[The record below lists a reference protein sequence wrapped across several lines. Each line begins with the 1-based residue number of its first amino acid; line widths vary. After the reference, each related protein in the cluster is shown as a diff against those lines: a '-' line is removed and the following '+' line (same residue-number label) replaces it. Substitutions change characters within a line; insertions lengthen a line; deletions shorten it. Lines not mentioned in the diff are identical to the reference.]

1 MNATIARQMF
11 SAEVLKLRRNRPVM
25 AFAGLLTVGVVAI
38 ALGYQTIQHA
48 SNPQLNGPAGGLDG
62 FSHAVRF
69 LGVFFGALAA
79 SLIGTEAG
87 TADIGSGVFRDLVA
101 TGRSRLWLYV
111 VRVPAAFVV
120 TFAFTLTAYLIALI
134 VSYVAAGGTPTPTA
148 SMAIDSVLWIALCNF
163 VFCGF
168 AVGVGSLTGSRGAT
182 LTATIGWTT
191 VATQL
196 LLHLTSL
203 GTVRNVL
210 LTAALGNVMPV
221 PGDIAGIFM
230 ATVTAVI
237 VIVCWGIVP
246 SVVGAWQTVR
256 RDA

>member
-1 MNATIARQMF
+1 MTATIARQMF
-11 SAEVLKLRRNRPVM
+11 TAEVLKLRRNRPVM
-25 AFAGLLTVGVVAI
+25 AFSAILSVGVISI
-38 ALGYQTIQHA
+38 ALGYQAIQHA
-48 SNPQLNGPAGGLDG
+48 GNPTLNGPAGGLDG
-62 FSHAVRF
+62 FTHAVRF
-69 LGVFFGALAA
+69 LGVFFGALVA

-101 TGRSRLWLYV
+101 TGRSRLALYA

-120 TFAFTLTAYLIALI
+120 TFAFTCAAFLIALV
-134 VSYVAAGGTPTPTA
+134 VSVVAADGTPTPSFT
-148 SMAIDSVLWIALCNF
+148 MALESIGWIALCNL

-182 LTATIGWTT
+182 LTAVIGWTA

-196 LLHLTSL
+196 LLQLTSL

-221 PGDIAGIFM
+221 PGQIAGIVM
-230 ATVTAVI
+230 ATATAVI
-237 VIVCWGIVP
+237 VIVAWAIVP
-246 SVVGAWQTVR
+246 SLIGAWRTVT